1 MPLTARVGSTV
12 RTGDTFGYLFDFG
25 DQWMH
30 ECVVEGREDPP
41 NPQQGRPVITW
52 GWGSLPDQ
60 YGRRWAD
67 DDGSS
72 EPPPRDGAGVTAHDQ
87 RQPEPID
94 LRALRIAMHAADPV
108 QLVDVI
114 TGVDLDDVLQQ
125 VGSGLLR
132 TQLGTSPRDRHVLAP
147 YLLSLV
153 NRLEEREW
161 IGDHELAELMLAVLQ
176 RGAVP
181 GAVPVDLDELISDKS
196 VEDEEPGVYV
206 NTKTGETAPTFAT
219 DSAIV
224 GEDAVVDVES
234 DDWILLDEDD
244 SRDRWQDLA
253 AFAASQQP
261 EFRALLEQTIQGT
274 GAFSRFRQAVHRAEM
289 NGRWTAFS
297 DDRRIGRARA
307 ALARHGVQAI

>member
-1 MPLTARVGSTV
+1 MSARWLSIRVELVSGHRQTFAPRPGQVFAVPPSATFEDLGLAIDRAFGRWDLAHLRRFILTNGTEVSDPETNDEALESSIGPIPKTMPLTARVGSTA
-12 RTGDTFGYLFDFG
+12 RNGDTFGYLFDFG
-25 DQWMH
+25 DQWTH
-30 ECVVEGREDPP
+30 DCVVEGREDPP

-87 RQPEPID
+87 RQPDPID
-94 LRALRIAMHAADPV
+94 LRAFRIAMHADDPV

-176 RGAVP
+176 RGAAP
-181 GAVPVDLDELISDKS
+181 GTVPVDL
-196 VEDEEPGVYV
+196 
-206 NTKTGETAPTFAT
+206 
-219 DSAIV
+219 
-224 GEDAVVDVES
+224 
-234 DDWILLDEDD
+234 
-244 SRDRWQDLA
+244 
-253 AFAASQQP
+253 
-261 EFRALLEQTIQGT
+261 
-274 GAFSRFRQAVHRAEM
+274 
-289 NGRWTAFS
+289 
-297 DDRRIGRARA
+297 
-307 ALARHGVQAI
+307 